1 MKKIELKKYKKQIEI
16 LSVVSLVFAGCFL
29 LSWFFDGMIWVN
41 YTTGGSFQFEFWK
54 AYSWLLKTSAI
65 IGWIAVSIYGIEYN
79 D

>member
-16 LSVVSLVFAGCFL
+16 LSVVSLVFAGCF
-29 LSWFFDGMIWVN
+29 SIVWFFDGMIWVELN
-41 YTTGGSFQFEFWK
+41 RGFLQFEFWK
-54 AYSWLLKTSAI
+54 AYFWLLKTSAI